1 MVDDKVLE
9 RRKKQA
15 IYRAQNRDRIRSY
28 QREWERKNRLK
39 GLRINAPR
47 KEKGYFKV
55 SHGNF
60 VISFDI

>member
-15 IYRAQNRDRIRSY
+15 IYRAQNRDRIRAY

-47 KEKGYFKV
+47 KPKGYFKV
-55 SHGNF
+55 NHGNF